1 MSDAELLALVLGG
14 GCAAGAGLALA
25 HGLLRRFGG
34 LAALCATPVEQLLAE
49 AGVGP
54 ARAAVIRALPALLAR
69 VTQASIAS
77 RSLLSDA
84 AACRRFLRARLGSES
99 SEVFG
104 ALFLDS
110 RHRLIAFEE
119 LARGSVDR
127 AVVYPRTVL
136 RRALFHNAAA
146 VVFGHN
152 HPSGCVEPSASDL
165 QLTDRLKGLLG
176 EIDVRVLDHIVVG
189 PSESVSMAERG
200 LL

>member
-1 MSDAELLALVLGG
+1 MVLGG
-14 GCAAGAGLALA
+14 GTAAAAGLALA
-25 HGLLRRFGG
+25 QRLLSCFGG
-34 LAALCATPVEQLLAE
+34 LAGVCSASPEQLLAQ

-54 ARAAVIRALPALLAR
+54 ARAAVVRALPALLAR
-69 VTQASIAS
+69 LTEATIST

-84 AACRRFLRARLGSES
+84 AACRRYLQARLGHES

-104 ALFLDS
+104 ALFLDA
-110 RHRLIAFEE
+110 RHHLIAFEE

-146 VVFGHN
+146 LVLSHN
-152 HPSGCVEPSASDL
+152 HPSGCLEPSASDL
-165 QLTDRLKGLLG
+165 QLTDRLKGLLV
-176 EIDVRVLDHIVVG
+176 EVDVRVLDHIVVG
-189 PSESVSMAERG
+189 AGGAVSMAERG